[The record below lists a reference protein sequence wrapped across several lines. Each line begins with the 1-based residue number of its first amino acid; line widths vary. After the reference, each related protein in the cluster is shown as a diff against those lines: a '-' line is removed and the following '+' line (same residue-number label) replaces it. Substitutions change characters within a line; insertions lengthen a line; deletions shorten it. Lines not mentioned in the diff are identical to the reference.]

1 MFLRLNE
8 FETGKV
14 VRVNVS
20 NMVYYKTIR
29 FQRGTSGDRVEAP
42 GIRIENAPILLVVT
56 ETVEQIDD
64 LLKESYH
71 YIK

>member
-1 MFLRLNE
+1 
-8 FETGKV
+8 
-14 VRVNVS
+14 
-20 NMVYYKTIR
+20 MVYYKTIR
-29 FQRGTSGDRVEAP
+29 VQRGTSGDRVEAT
-42 GIRIENAPILLVVT
+42 GIRIENDPIMLVVT

>member
-29 FQRGTSGDRVEAP
+29 VQRGTSGDRVEAT
-42 GIRIENAPILLVVT
+42 GIRIENDPIMLVVT

>member
-20 NMVYYKTIR
+20 NVVYYKTIKV
-29 FQRGTSGDRVEAP
+29 QRGTGGDRVEAT
-42 GIRIENAPILLVVT
+42 GIRIQNDPIMLVVI
-56 ETVEQIDD
+56 EAVEQIDEM
-64 LLKESYH
+64 LTTSYH